1 MARAPRQMSKPPP
14 PRYKIVE
21 RDGRL
26 LTIDTWATQAPDPPP
41 QRRADL
47 IAPGDA
53 LGAPLVAAL
62 FRVRDAQGRRLLT
75 TSPNWDRKGPRVIA
89 LSSTGERRIAALGL
103 LSIGVMLVLLLVA
116 LIDLEW
122 LLPIVVVVVV
132 LAGAISSSRTSLVT
146 RWLDSLGEETSR

>member
-103 LSIGVMLVLLLVA
+103 L
-116 LIDLEW
+116 IDLEW

-146 RWLDSLGEETSR
+146 RWLDSLGEETWR